1 MIINDLLLER
11 QVYVVFFLGGGGEV
25 SVWVGGREDIVEE
38 VRLGG
43 VKVISLVQ
51 KLFQAIYYFLLIRG
65 GGLKYKNF
73 LSQHITFFFK

>member
-1 MIINDLLLER
+1 M
-11 QVYVVFFLGGGGEV
+11 
-25 SVWVGGREDIVEE
+25 EE

-73 LSQHITFFFK
+73 LSQHITFFLQ